1 MTFRVFLVEDDNT
14 LRTALADALRSDGHE
29 VVVAKDGHE
38 ALAALRQQAFDLCV
52 FDVMLPGPSGLEL
65 LRSLRQRDA
74 DTPALLLTAR
84 SAESDKVLGLEL
96 GADDYV
102 TKPFSLR
109 ELLARCKALLRRR
122 SRDDSAATMQFAL
135 GDLRVDLAA
144 FTVTRGAQVTTLSP
158 KEARMLALLRRAAG
172 RAVARADFLREV
184 WGGDAAVGDRTV
196 DTHML
201 NLRAKVE
208 RDPRQPVHLLTV
220 HGVGYRLV
228 DAPQRPD
235 AP

>member
-1 MTFRVFLVEDDNT
+1 MTFRVFLVEDDAT

-38 ALAALRQQAFDLCV
+38 ALAELRQQAFDLCV

-109 ELLARCKALLRRR
+109 ELLAR
-122 SRDDSAATMQFAL
+122 
-135 GDLRVDLAA
+135 
-144 FTVTRGAQVTTLSP
+144 
-158 KEARMLALLRRAAG
+158 
-172 RAVARADFLREV
+172 
-184 WGGDAAVGDRTV
+184 
-196 DTHML
+196 
-201 NLRAKVE
+201 
-208 RDPRQPVHLLTV
+208 
-220 HGVGYRLV
+220 
-228 DAPQRPD
+228 
-235 AP
+235 